1 MTARSI
7 VVVGGPDSG
16 KTNFIGR
23 LWRALEAKMGAYES
37 AAVPDDIGFVLDTA
51 DHLFH
56 GHFAPRSQREAGR
69 RDFQIAVKPRG
80 GSAQTQ
86 IVIPDIHGELWQ
98 TAVKQSELSP
108 DWMAELQRAD
118 GALLFVRVQSD
129 LNIRPL
135 DWVNSKRL
143 IAKVGAD
150 PNRDKL
156 PTQVMLCELLRFLEL
171 KLSRRSD
178 GEAARVAVMV
188 SAWDLVDR
196 ETAAAGPEAYIKR
209 EYPLLAG
216 RLEDIQSLD
225 VRVFGLSVVG
235 GDLQAD
241 ASYREAF
248 LEKGLD
254 GHGWVS
260 IQDAA
265 TGEWKQ
271 DPDLT
276 LPIAWVVGN

>member
-1 MTARSI
+1 MSARSI

-23 LWRALEAKMGAYES
+23 LWRALEMRAGAYES
-37 AAVPDDIGFVLDTA
+37 AAVPEDIKFVLDTA
-51 DHLFH
+51 EHLFH

-80 GSAQTQ
+80 ESTQTQ

-98 TAVKQSELSP
+98 TAVLQSELSP
-108 DWMAELQRAD
+108 DWMGELQRAD

-129 LNIRPL
+129 LNVRPL

-143 IAKVGAD
+143 IAKVGED
-150 PNRDKL
+150 PKRNDL

-171 KLSRRSD
+171 KLVKRPN
-178 GEAARVAVMV
+178 GAPPRVAIMV
-188 SAWDLVDR
+188 SAWDLVD
-196 ETAAAGPEAYIKR
+196 AQVGVAGPEAYVKR

-216 RLEDIQSLD
+216 RLDDIRGLD

-260 IQDAA
+260 IKDVA

-276 LPIAWVVGN
+276 LPIAWVVGD